1 MSTHNAKGAGGISIV
16 SRSRRGA
23 EMGTIGSRRKWRGR
37 TGMCR
42 GGPPKIA
49 TLSLPEFETSR
60 NHSEFNAEALGS
72 GPRNLVSR
80 GSSKKTRHRDV
91 VKPGIALGSGPRD
104 RGFESRLP
112 DHSFLGEEAAVC

>member
-1 MSTHNAKGAGGISIV
+1 
-16 SRSRRGA
+16 
-23 EMGTIGSRRKWRGR
+23 
-37 TGMCR
+37 MCR

-49 TLSLPEFETSR
+49 TLSLPEFENLR

-72 GPRNLVSR
+72 GPSDSLTV
-80 GSSKKTRHRDV
+80 TREV
-91 VKPGIALGSGPRD
+91 AKPGIALGSGPRD